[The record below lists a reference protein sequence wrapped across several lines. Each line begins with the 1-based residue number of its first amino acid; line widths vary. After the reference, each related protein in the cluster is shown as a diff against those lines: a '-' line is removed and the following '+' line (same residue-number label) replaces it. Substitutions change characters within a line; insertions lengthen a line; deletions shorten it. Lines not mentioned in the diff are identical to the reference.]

1 MRKSREVPITFLAVV
16 AMSLTGC
23 RDQRADCVD
32 AQNRKLP
39 DSSCQV
45 GSPGA
50 HYIYGGSSG
59 GNIGD
64 TVVGGSVT
72 RGGFGGFGGS
82 GGSGDA
88 AAGE

>member
-1 MRKSREVPITFLAVV
+1 MRRSREIHVALLAAV
-16 AMSLTGC
+16 ALSLTGC
-23 RDQRADCVD
+23 RDERADCVD

-50 HYIYGGSSG
+50 HFIYGGASG

-82 GGSGDA
+82 GGGDA
-88 AAGE
+88 ATGE